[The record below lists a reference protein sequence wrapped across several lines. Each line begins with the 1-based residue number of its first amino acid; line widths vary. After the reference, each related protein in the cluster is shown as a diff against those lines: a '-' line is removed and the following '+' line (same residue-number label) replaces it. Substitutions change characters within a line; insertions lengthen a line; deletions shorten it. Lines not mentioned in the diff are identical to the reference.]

1 MLDIDFFKRVNDT
14 HGHGGGDRALVAF
27 AEACLTTLRKTDLMG
42 RIGGEEFAI
51 LLPETSLEAGRE
63 IGERLRRSVEACTI
77 LSEGARFGITVSLG
91 LAELNPGDE
100 SFDALLKRADGALYE
115 AKHQGRNRLVHS
127 G

>member
-1 MLDIDFFKRVNDT
+1 
-14 HGHGGGDRALVAF
+14 
-27 AEACLTTLRKTDLMG
+27 MG

-51 LLPETSLEAGRE
+51 LLPETSLGAGRE

-77 LSEGARFGITVSLG
+77 LFEGARFGITVSLG
-91 LAELNPGDE
+91 LAELNPGEE

-115 AKHQGRNRLVHS
+115 AKDQGRNRLVHS